1 MEKDNDDKQGVL
13 VQWLNDTF
21 IDEDDEE
28 AKQKAIKLINK
39 KPWPVLL
46 SYTEAQWKELVKSVE
61 IGIDIYN
68 HLHTGIT
75 IIQNIFIK
83 SN

>member
-1 MEKDNDDKQGVL
+1 MERDKKGVL

-21 IDEDDEE
+21 IHEDDEE

-39 KPWPVLL
+39 KRWAVLL

-68 HLHTGIT
+68 HLHPGIT
-75 IIQNIFIK
+75 INSK
-83 SN
+83 L